1 MNSIYL
7 YNSISEIDDDLICQ
21 ANIFPAHKHK
31 LIRNMAS
38 IAAVVIFTICIGI
51 GTHVYNQD
59 VPDSMGGNQPDYI
72 SENTKISYIGT
83 GFTQQEIEQL
93 IDSEKENIVSIICD
107 EYGLIDESISIYTK
121 GYSHITCGEE
131 LSVNLDALTL
141 PILVNNEIRANI
153 ELVRVDNEIIHTIN
167 IGGDKWGIYND
178 TLKNNPESEIAFAFL
193 GDTAGEVVILPDNS
207 AVAVTQDANSNFD
220 TETEWYSLLKTEY
233 NSFSLNDLKNEDNLL
248 VLN

>member
-7 YNSISEIDDDLICQ
+7 YNSINEIDDDLICQ
-21 ANIFPAHKHK
+21 ANISPTHKNK
-31 LIRNMAS
+31 LTRNWLS
-38 IAAVVIFTICIGI
+38 IAAVFVFTICIGL
-51 GTHVYNQD
+51 GLHVYNQD
-59 VPDSMGGNQPDYI
+59 VLDSMGGNQPNYI
-72 SENTKISYIGT
+72 SENTEVTYRGT
-83 GFTQQEIEQL
+83 GFSQQEIEQL

-107 EYGLIDESISIYTK
+107 EYGLIDESVSIYTK
-121 GYSHITCGEE
+121 GYSHITYGKE

-141 PILVNNEIRANI
+141 PILVNGEIRANI

-193 GDTAGEVVILPDNS
+193 GDTAGEVMILPDNS
-207 AVAVTQDANSNFD
+207 VVAVTHDANNYFD
-220 TETEWYSLLKTEY
+220 KESELYSLLKTEY
-233 NSFSLNDLKNEDNLL
+233 NLLKISDLKNPNNLI